1 MAHKKRKKK
10 LSQRAKSQEQV
21 KENKIR
27 IKILGLLEGDSS
39 RVFTLKQ
46 IIKRIQAR
54 DKISKHIAERML
66 DRLVNQNKII
76 EVKNGFKCA
85 REPDFVTG
93 KVDYVNPK
101 FCYVSTS
108 EMEED
113 VWVPTDRMHFAF
125 DGDEVKVMLFTQLR
139 KGRRLEGRITQII
152 KRGRNSFVG
161 RIEQTPNYSFVIPD
175 HRKMHQDIFVK
186 PENTKNSAH
195 NDKVIIEITQWPEHD
210 KNPEGIVTEILGKAG
225 ENNAEIHSIMAEFG
239 LPFRFPVNINKA
251 AERIQN
257 KISDSEI
264 KKRRDFRGITTLTI
278 DPEDAKDF
286 DDALSLQIL
295 DNGNFEIGIHIAD
308 VSHYVKPGSILDQ
321 EAYDRATSVYLVD
334 RTIPMLPE
342 RLSNELCSLN
352 PKEDKLTFS
361 AVFELDS
368 NGHVIKEWF
377 GRTIIHSDKRFS
389 YEEAQKT
396 IEQVSGPFSKELTIL
411 NEMALKLR
419 VDRFMRGSI
428 NFETTEVKFDLD
440 TDGKPLGIIP
450 KVRKDAHKLVEE
462 FMLLANKRVAEFVFK
477 MKQGKSRN
485 TFIYRT
491 HNFPDPDKINAF
503 SVFAKKF
510 GHNLHTEQAA
520 LATSLNTL
528 IEDIDGRPEQNVLQT
543 LAIRSMAKAIYT
555 TKASMHFGL
564 AFPHYTHFTSPI
576 RRYPD
581 VMVHRLLQHY
591 LDKGQS
597 VSPVEYE
604 EQSKHSSEREKRAA
618 DAERAS
624 IKYKQVEYIESVS
637 SQEFDGIVAGVTEYG
652 IFVEMIENKCEGMVR
667 ISTMK
672 DDYYEFDEDNYCI
685 IGRRNK
691 RKITLG
697 DSVRVKVTGTDI
709 DRRTIDL
716 SLIETD
722 SNTWR

>member
-1 MAHKKRKKK
+1 MAHKKRKKNVP
-10 LSQRAKSQEQV
+10 QRAKSREQV

-27 IKILGLLEGDSS
+27 IKILGLLEGDST
-39 RVFTLKQ
+39 RIFTLKQ
-46 IIKRIQAR
+46 IFKRIQAQ
-54 DKISKHIAERML
+54 DKISKRIAESML
-66 DRLVNQNKII
+66 ERLVDENKISS
-76 EVKNGFKCA
+76 VKTGYKCA

-93 KVDYVNPK
+93 IVDYVNPK

-113 VWVPTDRMHFAF
+113 VWVPTERMHFAL

-139 KGRRLEGRITQII
+139 KGRRLEGRITEVL
-152 KRGRNSFVG
+152 KRERSSFVG

-175 HRKMHQDIFVK
+175 HRKMHQDIFIK
-186 PENTKNSAH
+186 PENNKNAAH
-195 NDKVIIEITQWPEHD
+195 NDKVIVEITQWPDYD
-210 KNPEGIVTEILGKAG
+210 KNPEGAVQEILGKAG

-239 LPFRFPVNINKA
+239 LPFRFPSNINKA
-251 AERIQN
+251 AERI
-257 KISDSEI
+257 KSEISDSDI
-264 KKRRDFRGITTLTI
+264 SSRKDFRGITTLTI

-286 DDALSLQIL
+286 DDALSLQFL
-295 DNGNFEIGIHIAD
+295 DNGNFEVGIHIAD
-308 VSHYVKPGSILDQ
+308 VSHYVKAGSIIDQ
-321 EAYDRATSVYLVD
+321 EAYERATSVYLVD

-342 RLSNELCSLN
+342 SLSNGLCSLN
-352 PKEDKLTFS
+352 PNEDKLTFS

-368 NGHVIKEWF
+368 NGHVKNEWF
-377 GRTIIHSDKRFS
+377 GRTIIHSDKRLT
-389 YEEAQKT
+389 YEEAQQT
-396 IEQVSGPFSKELTIL
+396 IEAVAGPFSKELTIL

-419 VDRFMRGSI
+419 VERFMRGSI
-428 NFETTEVKFDLD
+428 NFETNEVKFNLD
-440 TDGKPLGIIP
+440 EDGKPLGIIP
-450 KVRKDAHKLVEE
+450 KVRQDAHKLVEE
-462 FMLLANKRVAEFVFK
+462 FMLLANKRVAEFIFK
-477 MKQGKSRN
+477 MKKGKTKN
-485 TFIYRT
+485 TFVYRT
-491 HNFPDPDKINAF
+491 HNFPDPDRINAF

-510 GHNLHTEQAA
+510 GHHLHTEQPA
-520 LATSLNTL
+520 LATSLNSL

-555 TKASMHFGL
+555 TETSMHFGL

-591 LDKGQS
+591 LDQGQS
-597 VSPVEYE
+597 VSQSEYE
-604 EQSKHSSEREKRAA
+604 EQCKHSSAREKRAA

-624 IKYKQVEYIESVS
+624 IKYKQVEYIESVADK
-637 SQEFDGIVAGVTEYG
+637 EFDGIIAGVTEYG
-652 IFVEMIENKCEGMVR
+652 LFVEMVANKCEGMVR
-667 ISTMK
+667 VSTMK

-691 RKITLG
+691 RRITLG

-716 SLIETD
+716 SLIETN
-722 SNTWR
+722 SNTWK

>member
-10 LSQRAKSQEQV
+10 LSQRAKSQEKV

-39 RVFTLKQ
+39 RVFSLKQ

-54 DKISKHIAERML
+54 DKISKHIAESML

-76 EVKNGFKCA
+76 EVKNGFKSA

-113 VWVPTDRMHFAF
+113 VWVPTERMHFAF

-175 HRKMHQDIFVK
+175 NRKMHQDIFVK
-186 PENTKNSAH
+186 PENTENSAH
-195 NDKVIIEITQWPEHD
+195 NDKVIIEITQWPEYD
-210 KNPEGIVTEILGKAG
+210 KNPEGIVKEILGKAG

-239 LPFRFPVNINKA
+239 LPLRFPSNINKA

-264 KKRRDFRGITTLTI
+264 KKRRDFRHITTLTI

-286 DDALSLQIL
+286 DDALSLQVL

-361 AVFELDS
+361 AVFKLDS
-368 NGHVIKEWF
+368 NGHVRQEWF

-428 NFETTEVKFDLD
+428 NFETSEVKFDLD
-440 TDGKPLGIIP
+440 KDGKPLGIIP

-477 MKQGKSRN
+477 MKHGKSRS
-485 TFIYRT
+485 TFVYRT

-528 IEDIDGRPEQNVLQT
+528 IEDIEGRPEQNVLQT

-555 TKASMHFGL
+555 TEASMHFGL

-591 LDKGQS
+591 LEKGQS

-604 EQSKHSSEREKRAA
+604 EQCKHSSEREKRAA

-652 IFVEMIENKCEGMVR
+652 VFIEMVENKCEGMVR
-667 ISTMK
+667 VSNMK

-697 DSVRVKVTGTDI
+697 DSVRVRVIGTDI

-716 SLIETD
+716 SLIEAD